1 MNAAI
6 SLVDQLRQN
15 DGRVVNIKVRLY
27 FPVSW
32 YLLVIA
38 GDAAVPRSY
47 CLNSICFSFIILF
60 PIFSLSIQVLGYLH
74 AGKIDNAIGL
84 LRNQARYFKLGGANL
99 STSASNEEVETEGEG
114 EEQDKSSEDKS
125 SEDKSSEDKSSED
138 KSKKFVMYKDVVS
151 WLLQYRHV
159 DVFSLVFMLLNDYII
174 SI

>member
-114 EEQDKSSEDKS
+114 EEQDKSSEDKR
-125 SEDKSSEDKSSED
+125 
-138 KSKKFVMYKDVVS
+138 KKFVMYKDVVS
-151 WLLQYRHV
+151 WLLHYRHV

-174 SI
+174 NI

>member
-60 PIFSLSIQVLGYLH
+60 LIFSLSIQVLGYLH

-125 SEDKSSEDKSSED
+125 SEDKR
-138 KSKKFVMYKDVVS
+138 KKFVMYKDVVS
-151 WLLQYRHV
+151 WLLHYRHA

-174 SI
+174 NI

>member
-1 MNAAI
+1 MLLFQGCVLQTAFA
-6 SLVDQLRQN
+6 S
-15 DGRVVNIKVRLY
+15 
-27 FPVSW
+27 
-32 YLLVIA
+32 YLLF
-38 GDAAVPRSY
+38 
-47 CLNSICFSFIILF
+47 L
-60 PIFSLSIQVLGYLH
+60 IFSLSIQVLGYLH

-84 LRNQARYFKLGGANL
+84 LRNQAKYLKLDGANL

-125 SEDKSSEDKSSED
+125 SEDKR
-138 KSKKFVMYKDVVS
+138 KKFVMYKDVVS